1 MNLNWAVVAGVLINS
16 AIYFLTV
23 FVAGIWMG
31 NILAVKVCIA
41 AVGITYLSYLAQA
54 LDAPPPITIGLVALS
69 IIAGAGAG
77 LLLL

>member
-1 MNLNWAVVAGVLINS
+1 MNIHWGILAGVLINS
-16 AIYFLTV
+16 AVYFLTV
-23 FVAGIWMG
+23 FVAGIWLG
-31 NILAVKVCIA
+31 NIWAVKVNIA